1 MSTARSHFLSERGG
15 KKWPE
20 PVFLRLDPGLK
31 LKSNLSCV
39 ILFSEKKMNE
49 DQIKEVLLREDQAF
63 SRLYEQHQEI
73 EQSLSNLQAKGFLT
87 ASEELAEKE
96 LKKRKLRLKDELYR
110 RIIEY
115 KEKMRSHE

>member
-1 MSTARSHFLSERGG
+1 VLSFFGE
-15 KKWPE
+15 
-20 PVFLRLDPGLK
+20 
-31 LKSNLSCV
+31 
-39 ILFSEKKMNE
+39 KMNE

-96 LKKRKLRLKDELYR
+96 LKKEN
-110 RIIEY
+110 
-115 KEKMRSHE
+115 SG

>member
-1 MSTARSHFLSERGG
+1 
-15 KKWPE
+15 
-20 PVFLRLDPGLK
+20 
-31 LKSNLSCV
+31 
-39 ILFSEKKMNE
+39 MNE

-96 LKKRKLRLKDELYR
+96 LKKRKLRLKDATELMQYA
-110 RIIEY
+110 IEWSLNNQSFSD
-115 KEKMRSHE
+115 KDEK